1 MSELKRAVSTQ
12 VKIKVI
18 RAIESGIRMQT
29 VADTMGLSLE
39 KVKEIRTRSNADIK
53 AVTTF
58 LQTATTT
65 QKKMMAQV
73 VRSSGGNELS
83 SRRESLGVSRQTL
96 RRWILAAEIGLLGEY
111 YPGAPDQSHTTMRRK
126 CDKGATRKELEAKIK
141 ELEDSNL
148 LLRAEC
154 DYLKKKRRDRAAD
167 GAGICRKAWAAEV
180 IAVRELVPT
189 YGLRVMLAVSGMSKS
204 TYFYRLSHLEMTD
217 AELRLR
223 REVIIIFEENFGYYG
238 HRKIAV
244 ELGKR
249 GIKVDKKTVAK
260 IMKEEGLKCRYR
272 PKRFRYYKED
282 ADAVVP
288 NTLNREFSSDEPM
301 RIIMVP

>member
-1 MSELKRAVSTQ
+1 
-12 VKIKVI
+12 
-18 RAIESGIRMQT
+18 
-29 VADTMGLSLE
+29 
-39 KVKEIRTRSNADIK
+39 
-53 AVTTF
+53 
-58 LQTATTT
+58 
-65 QKKMMAQV
+65 
-73 VRSSGGNELS
+73 
-83 SRRESLGVSRQTL
+83 
-96 RRWILAAEIGLLGEY
+96 
-111 YPGAPDQSHTTMRRK
+111 
-126 CDKGATRKELEAKIK
+126 
-141 ELEDSNL
+141 
-148 LLRAEC
+148 
-154 DYLKKKRRDRAAD
+154 
-167 GAGICRKAWAAEV
+167 
-180 IAVRELVPT
+180 
-189 YGLRVMLAVSGMSKS
+189 MLAVSGMSKS

-301 RIIMVP
+301 KKMTTDVTEFHHLGTKIYLSPVLDFFDREVVSHEISTAPNSDMVMGMLENCTRLASISSS